1 MERKQDASVKRV
13 EDGAYSSRGNTL
25 NSDNCPEVTIGLSL
39 EGNYTHAN
47 IKADSKEHIQGKN
60 YPMYGLTTL
69 DNPDGVNK
77 SDNPKVRMKHLSAL
91 VAIKVVNQGDA
102 SKNDLTANKD
112 GNEKQITINEITFSV
127 PKINTVDANKKT
139 VKQSALPIVG
149 AFNVD
154 ITGEVSAASF
164 SPVSGKTSNSVTLS
178 LQQSVPIDPG
188 KDTTF
193 YLAVRPFDATNN
205 KTELSFTN
213 KSAITLDITIN
224 GSKRSV
230 EVPADTKFEAG
241 KVTTLRVPVKL
252 SYPKESNAVKG
263 TPTFVTMVS
272 NTTNPN
278 LIYNG
283 ETVSAYIVGT
293 SGANDGKLGGQGK
306 IKISGSTTE
315 LLNALDAGFY
325 ASTWKGM
332 PAAMTVTNLMLY
344 FRDSAG
350 DYTVP
355 FIKHDPFLYA
365 IGVELQDEL
374 LGLPAEY
381 SGPLIQLVLDI
392 LDLDNGIPRQGGMI
406 NLTKFIHPST
416 ITFNGIISNNVESA
430 SDPIL
435 ILDEEPIFKELGSAA
450 INNLLKEKFTY
461 NGKVPTAQGLKDI
474 VNKTEG
480 SSDANDTAEAIYY
493 SLKDVLGT
501 SGDISTK
508 VKLFNFIPITVDMN
522 LGIVFDELIAQYNDT
537 DPIEGLKE
545 VLRDMKFEIEIGSY
559 PYAANKLTAYGT
571 KGEPVVPKEY
581 GCNPIVFWGLSKG
594 LVLN

>member
-1 MERKQDASVKRV
+1 MIAPKGQ
-13 EDGAYSSRGNTL
+13 YSMR
-25 NSDNCPEVTIGLSL
+25 I
-39 EGNYTHAN
+39 
-47 IKADSKEHIQGKN
+47 
-60 YPMYGLTTL
+60 
-69 DNPDGVNK
+69 
-77 SDNPKVRMKHLSAL
+77 
-91 VAIKVVNQGDA
+91 
-102 SKNDLTANKD
+102 
-112 GNEKQITINEITFSV
+112 
-127 PKINTVDANKKT
+127 
-139 VKQSALPIVG
+139 
-149 AFNVD
+149 
-154 ITGEVSAASF
+154 
-164 SPVSGKTSNSVTLS
+164 
-178 LQQSVPIDPG
+178 
-188 KDTTF
+188 
-193 YLAVRPFDATNN
+193 
-205 KTELSFTN
+205 
-213 KSAITLDITIN
+213 
-224 GSKRSV
+224 
-230 EVPADTKFEAG
+230 
-241 KVTTLRVPVKL
+241 RVPVKL

-293 SGANDGKLGGQGK
+293 SGANDGNLGGQGK
-306 IKISGSTTE
+306 IKVSGSTTE

-325 ASTWKGM
+325 ASTWKGK

-350 DYTVP
+350 EYTVP

-365 IGVELQDEL
+365 IGVELEDEL
-374 LGLPAEY
+374 LGLDPKY
-381 SGPLIQLVLDI
+381 SGTLIQLVLDV
-392 LDLDNGIPRQGGMI
+392 LGLDNGIPRQGGMI

-501 SGDISTK
+501 NGDISTT
-508 VKLFNFIPITVDMN
+508 VQIDLKLFKIPVDVDMN

-545 VLRDMKFEIEIGSY
+545 LLRDMKFEIEIGSY

-571 KGEPVVPKEY
+571 KGGPVVPKEY
-581 GCNPIVFWGLSKG
+581 GCNPIVFWGISKG
-594 LVLN
+594 LSLN